1 METLGKTLGKS
12 DHAFLK
18 RTFVFASPRSQGVEL
33 IGDCCNLWFAPW
45 FSPQAMLTLTF
56 ALRMGSIG
64 PTSALFSGWGSR
76 GLPYCLKNYTLPQI
90 YLCTVRVSSEE
101 AESHTAETGG

>member
-1 METLGKTLGKS
+1 M
-12 DHAFLK
+12 
-18 RTFVFASPRSQGVEL
+18 EL

-56 ALRMGSIG
+56 ALRTGSIG
-64 PTSALFSGWGSR
+64 PTSALFGGKGSW